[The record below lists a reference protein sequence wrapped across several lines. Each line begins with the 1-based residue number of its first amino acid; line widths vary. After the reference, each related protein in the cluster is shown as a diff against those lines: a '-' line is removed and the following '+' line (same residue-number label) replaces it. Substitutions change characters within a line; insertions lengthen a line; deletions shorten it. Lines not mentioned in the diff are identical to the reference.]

1 MSKTNIKTYTLEEA
15 RKLKS
20 ETDWEA
26 LRNAP
31 PYEGPQEF
39 EVDWSKAR
47 IVTPD
52 LKQAISLRVDP
63 DVLEFFKSEGRGYQT
78 RMNAVLRAYM
88 EAKKS
93 GQA

>member
-1 MSKTNIKTYTLEEA
+1 MSESNIKRYSLEEI
-15 RKLKS
+15 RRMKS
-20 ETDWEA
+20 GTDWDY
-26 LRNAP
+26 LREQGD
-31 PYEGPQEF
+31 YEGPQEF

-52 LKQAISLRVDP
+52 PKQAISLRIDP

-88 EAKKS
+88 EAKKAD
-93 GQA
+93 QA

>member
-1 MSKTNIKTYTLEEA
+1 MSERNIKSYSLEEI
-15 RKLKS
+15 RGMKTK
-20 ETDWEA
+20 TDWDG
-26 LRNAP
+26 LQDQSD
-31 PYEGPQEF
+31 YDGPQEF

-47 IVTPD
+47 IVTPE

-63 DVLEFFKSEGRGYQT
+63 DVLDFFKSEGRGYQT

-88 EAKKS
+88 DAKKS